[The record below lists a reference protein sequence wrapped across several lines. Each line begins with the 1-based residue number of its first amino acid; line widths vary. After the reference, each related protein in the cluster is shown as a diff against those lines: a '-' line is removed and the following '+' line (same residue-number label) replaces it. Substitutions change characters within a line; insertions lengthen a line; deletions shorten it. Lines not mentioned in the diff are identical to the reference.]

1 MAGTITRADLEAFR
15 SANTGR
21 SGLEVRRLINTD
33 KAFRAEIE
41 RLYVGVYHIPLN
53 SACTECWVDAFVL
66 LMRDDVDAMCERSK
80 RLFELK
86 AGALLRDVIDW
97 RKELNTT
104 HHNLTDDLA
113 LYHLATHPAYIT
125 QFSKAPD
132 NWRELAAAAY
142 NADGTPV
149 KRAEMPVKRAET
161 PADAPGSA
169 EVTNPPSDAENALKS
184 AKKAVSNAKGALT
197 RSRNRGDAAAVAR
210 AEAALAQAQAALDA
224 LQQ

>member
-21 SGLEVRRLINTD
+21 SGSEVRLQIKAD

-66 LMRDDVDAMCERSK
+66 LMRDNVDALFERSQ

-86 AGALLRDVIDW
+86 AGALLRDVIGW
-97 RKELNTT
+97 KKELNTT
-104 HHNLTDDLA
+104 HHNLTDERA

-125 QFSKAPD
+125 QFSKAPE
-132 NWRELAAAAY
+132 NWSELAAAAF

-149 KRAEMPVKRAET
+149 EKRAET
-161 PADAPGSA
+161 PAAAPETTDPINSTSA
-169 EVTNPPSDAENALKS
+169 ATNSLKS
-184 AKKAVSNAKGALT
+184 AKKAVSTAKGWVT
-197 RSRNRGDAAAVAR
+197 RARKSGNADAVAR
-210 AEAALAQAQAALDA
+210 AEVSLVAAQEALAALQ
-224 LQQ
+224 

>member
-66 LMRDDVDAMCERSK
+66 LMRDDVDAMFERSK

-149 KRAEMPVKRAET
+149 KRAEMP
-161 PADAPGSA
+161 ADAPESP
-169 EVTNPPSDAENALKS
+169 EVTNSPSDAENALKS

-210 AEAALAQAQAALDA
+210 AEAALARAQAALDA

>member
-21 SGLEVRRLINTD
+21 SGSEVRLQIKAD

-66 LMRDDVDAMCERSK
+66 LMRDNVDALFERSL

-86 AGALLRDVIDW
+86 AGALLRDVIGW
-97 RKELNTT
+97 KKELNTT
-104 HHNLTDDLA
+104 HHNLTDELA

-142 NADGTPV
+142 NADGTPAR
-149 KRAEMPVKRAET
+149 KGAET
-161 PADAPGSA
+161 PAAAPESA
-169 EVTNPPSDAENALKS
+169 APINSSSETGNALKS
-184 AKKAVSNAKGALT
+184 AKNAVSAAKGALT
-197 RSRNRGDAAAVAR
+197 RAR
-210 AEAALAQAQAALDA
+210 KKGTGIEKAEARLEEAQAKLAALM
-224 LQQ
+224 QQ

>member
-149 KRAEMPVKRAET
+149 KRAET

>member
-21 SGLEVRRLINTD
+21 SCLEVRRLINTD

-66 LMRDDVDAMCERSK
+66 LMRDDVDAMFERSK

-149 KRAEMPVKRAET
+149 KRAEMP
-161 PADAPGSA
+161 ADAPESP

-210 AEAALAQAQAALDA
+210 AEAALARAQAALDA